1 MLETFK
7 QILIDYPI
15 AAPVIFVIAR
25 TLPVIIPPIPGLLLD
40 GIGIAIFGW
49 FYGFIL
55 AEIGIMIASM
65 ISFYIGR
72 RFREPLLSK
81 FISIQQIHLFEDK
94 LSEKQKFWG
103 LITLRFVSSPFF
115 DIINY
120 VAGLTKIKASTYF
133 FATLIVTAPLGFLI
147 YYFGELVIN
156 MPFVLISVLILIIPI
171 IVWNKIHN
179 KKNPDMI

>member
-1 MLETFK
+1 MLEFFK

-15 AAPVIFVIAR
+15 AAPVIFIIVR
-25 TLPVIIPPIPGLLLD
+25 TIPVIIPPIPGLLLD
-40 GIGIAIFGW
+40 TIGIAIFGW

-55 AEIGIMIASM
+55 AEIAIMIASM

-72 RFREPLLSK
+72 RFREPFLKK
-81 FISIQQIHLFEDK
+81 FIPIQQIHSFEDK
-94 LSEKQKFWG
+94 LSEKEKFLG

-120 VAGLTKIKASTYF
+120 VAGLTKIKYSTYF
-133 FATLIVTAPLGFLI
+133 FATLIVTAPLGFMI

-156 MPFVLISVLILIIPI
+156 MPFILLSTVIIIIPL
-171 IVWNKIHN
+171 IVWGKIHQ
-179 KKNPDMI
+179 KKGPDML

>member
-1 MLETFK
+1 MLEFFK

-15 AAPVIFVIAR
+15 AAPIIFVLVRI
-25 TLPVIIPPIPGLLLD
+25 LPVVIPPIPGLLLD
-40 GIGIAIFGW
+40 TIGIAIFGW

-55 AEIGIMIASM
+55 AEIAILIASM

-72 RFREPLLSK
+72 RFREPVLKL
-81 FISIQQIHLFEDK
+81 FIPIQKIHEWEDK
-94 LSEKQKFWG
+94 LSEKEKFWG

-120 VAGLTKIKASTYF
+120 IAGLTKVKASTYF

-147 YYFGELVIN
+147 YYFGELIIN
-156 MPFVLISVLILIIPI
+156 MPFILISTLILIIPI
-171 IVWNKIHN
+171 IIWGKIHN
-179 KKNPDMI
+179 KKNPDML